1 VEADEPEA
9 VRLARRLVE
18 SLATPF
24 QLLGRP
30 VVVTASIGVAVGS
43 GRDLDQVLR
52 EADLAMYAAK
62 SAGKARFKLATT
74 GDLNASL
81 G

>member
-1 VEADEPEA
+1 
-9 VRLARRLVE
+9 
-18 SLATPF
+18 
-24 QLLGRP
+24 
-30 VVVTASIGVAVGS
+30 VVTASIGVAVGS

-74 GDLNASL
+74 GDLNAPL